1 MAQDDIKDSNLTHL
15 EEIPVKDSTLEQS
28 PPHKE
33 IGPES
38 EVRGGPEA
46 PED

>member
-1 MAQDDIKDSNLTHL
+1 MAHDDIKDSNLTHL
-15 EEIPVKDSTLEQS
+15 EEIPIKDSVLPQS
-28 PPHKE
+28 PLHKE

>member
-1 MAQDDIKDSNLTHL
+1 MTQDDIKDSNLTQL
-15 EEIPVKDSTLEQS
+15 EEIPIKDRQSPQS
-28 PPHKE
+28 PPHNE
-33 IGPES
+33 VGPES